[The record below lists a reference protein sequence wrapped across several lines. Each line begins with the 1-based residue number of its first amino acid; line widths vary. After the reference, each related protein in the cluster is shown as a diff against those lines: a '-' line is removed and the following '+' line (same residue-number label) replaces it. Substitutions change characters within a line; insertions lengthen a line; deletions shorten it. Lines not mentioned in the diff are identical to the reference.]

1 MADVKISELTAL
13 ASASVDVAADVIAVV
28 DTSVPQTKKI
38 AVENLL
44 APIVINKASAVI
56 TNLGTVTTADI
67 NGGTIDGSVI
77 GGATAAAGS
86 FTTLTATGG
95 TSGATAHG
103 SADEL
108 VLHHDGHMGM
118 SFLTPNSGGR
128 AHIYFG
134 TVADNNIGSI
144 VYDGDTNY
152 LALTTNAVE
161 RLRITSAGVFQFK
174 AVDGGA
180 ESTTLSTNAAGH
192 TLFGNDTADR
202 DMNYNVT
209 GTGTHY
215 FGTAAGNMVTFN
227 SSGNIGV
234 GTTSPS
240 KSGIDISWGGY
251 TQAQTHALTI
261 GANIGDNTTRTDNG
275 RKMGQISG
283 FHYDNQEDRI
293 SLMRYDAD
301 SSTTEL
307 LIGGTS
313 ELCGVTT
320 LKFLTASSITATPV
334 ERMQIDS
341 HGTLT
346 LNEHTTD
353 ASKSAMLMKS
363 TKQYIDDEHE
373 NFTLVGTSSLII
385 ISDTT
390 SNDGGVFFASYNS
403 SAVTVVADPASEM
416 RGTDSDNY
424 ICCFKGAGTNSF
436 QVKNRRGST
445 KYLSVA
451 VIGCGS

>member
-1 MADVKISELTAL
+1 MADVKISQLTAL
-13 ASASVDVAADVIAVV
+13 ASASVDVAADVLAVV
-28 DTSVPQTKKI
+28 DTSVPQTKKLS
-38 AVENLL
+38 VENLL
-44 APIVINKASAVI
+44 APITINKASGVI

-67 NGGTIDGSVI
+67 NGGTWQGTIDGAWTASGVTCANLGTVSAATSITSTAFVGNIAGNLTGTVLTASQSAITSV
-77 GGATAAAGS
+77 GTL
-86 FTTLTATGG
+86 TTLTVDDITLNGS
-95 TSGATAHG
+95 TISDSG
-103 SADEL
+103 D
-108 VLHHDGHMGM
+108 
-118 SFLTPNSGGR
+118 LTIDSGGR
-128 AHIYFG
+128 LDLS
-134 TVADNNIGSI
+134 ADDNGEIRL
-144 VYDGDTNY
+144 YDGSSMYAQFKDDSDRLSIEGLISDADMLFVINDGGS
-152 LALTTNAVE
+152 ATTAMKFDAASGGDATFYGSVGIGTASP
-161 RLRITSAGVFQFK
+161 LSAG
-174 AVDGGA
+174 
-180 ESTTLSTNAAGH
+180 L
-192 TLFGNDTADR
+192 
-202 DMNYNVT
+202 
-209 GTGTHY
+209 
-215 FGTAAGNMVTFN
+215 
-227 SSGNIGV
+227 
-234 GTTSPS
+234 
-240 KSGIDISWGGY
+240 DISWGGY

-353 ASKSAMLMKS
+353 ADKSAMLFKS
-363 TKQYIDDEHE
+363 TKSYADDEYE
-373 NFTLVGTSSLII
+373 NFNLVGTSSLII

-403 SAVTVVADPASEM
+403 GTVTLIADPQGEF
-416 RGTDSDNY
+416 RNTDTDNY
-424 ICCFKGAGTNSF
+424 INCWKSSDTSEFH
-436 QVKNRRGST
+436 VKNRRGST
-445 KYLSVA
+445 KNLSVA